1 MTRPLGFCKKK
12 GLHFRVH
19 LLNRLVFW
27 GRKLSELYKL
37 NARNRF
43 HVGVKGGIRVLITR
57 LFSDTSVLNVF
68 SLSAILCLPSKGKRH
83 RGGTSEEV
91 AEDEEGGG
99 GGKGS
104 LKGRCQISRLFHA
117 ADFISQGGYV
127 CFVIAK
133 LWCTSR
139 LSPEASRTVAVRLS
153 G

>member
-43 HVGVKGGIRVLITR
+43 HVGVKGGIRVLIPPFR

-99 GGKGS
+99 GFRKGKVPDKQTIS
-104 LKGRCQISRLFHA
+104 CSRFHFPGRLCVLCYRQALVHI
-117 ADFISQGGYV
+117 
-127 CFVIAK
+127 
-133 LWCTSR
+133 
-139 LSPEASRTVAVRLS
+139 
-153 G
+153 